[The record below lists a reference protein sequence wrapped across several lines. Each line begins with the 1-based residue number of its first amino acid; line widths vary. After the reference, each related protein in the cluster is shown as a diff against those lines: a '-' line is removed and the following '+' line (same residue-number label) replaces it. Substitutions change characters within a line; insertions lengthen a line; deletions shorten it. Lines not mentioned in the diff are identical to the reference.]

1 MGMIKIKYRAKMKID
16 YEKHE
21 NLEFIKQ
28 KYYSNSFIGGFHI
41 WLNIFI
47 FNINHCEYPH
57 KNVHNES
64 NCG

>member
-1 MGMIKIKYRAKMKID
+1 MKID